1 MSQVVNMAKR
11 IEELERAVAPFENN
25 EMMARKLP
33 ESELQQSAPMDT
45 SGASAI
51 DQRNG
56 SKTSVIQQ
64 FSPSFQSTSAVQEP
78 HHNDSDEEI
87 LPPVHDP
94 NLPPMTTTQLALWHS
109 RAVEACSLQQRLPSE
124 KIDHLFK
131 TYWTW
136 VFPAFLFVSRP
147 HFLTDTS
154 VGGQYS
160 SPLLCSV
167 ICLQATRFTD
177 HILGKELLSH
187 VRFLLGQE
195 IHRGPSIP
203 LVQALLQLSARELG
217 NGSLHQAWLYSGMA
231 FRLATDMG
239 IFTRPP
245 KSASDATENHVRGQL
260 AWSCYLW
267 DKAVSL
273 YLGRVPSLPE
283 RPDFEPVILDDQ
295 IETEIWAPY
304 VGGSSDLANNSNSWH
319 PVQTYGITCFSNF
332 CKLGTIIHDILATMY
347 TKKPNSDMLAFV
359 QETRHRLENWRSE
372 TPAQLKIQPASQICP
387 PAHIISQK

>member
-1 MSQVVNMAKR
+1 MARR
-11 IEELERAVAPFENN
+11 IEELERAVAPFENDQ
-25 EMMARKLP
+25 MMAHKMPDNEESRQLP
-33 ESELQQSAPMDT
+33 PTGT
-45 SGASAI
+45 SVAHTI
-51 DQRNG
+51 DQRGEDN
-56 SKTSVIQQ
+56 TSGTQK
-64 FSPSFQSTSAVQEP
+64 FSPTFQSTSAVQEP

-87 LPPVHDP
+87 LPPIHDP
-94 NLPPMTTTQLALWHS
+94 DLPPLTTTQLALWHS

-124 KIDHLFK
+124 KINHLFK

-147 HFLTDTS
+147 HFLRDTS
-154 VGGQYS
+154 IGGQYS

-167 ICLQATRFTD
+167 ICFQATRFTD
-177 HILGKELLSH
+177 HILGQELLAH

-245 KSASDATENHVRGQL
+245 RSASDATENHIRGQL

-295 IETEIWAPY
+295 IESEIWAPY
-304 VGGSSDLANNSNSWH
+304 VGGSGDPTNDMSNNSNRWH

-359 QETRHRLENWRSE
+359 QQTRQRLENWRSE
-372 TPAQLKIQPASQICP
+372 TPMQLKILPGSQVCP

>member
-1 MSQVVNMAKR
+1 MAKK
-11 IEELERAVAPFENN
+11 IEELERALAPFEN
-25 EMMARKLP
+25 EKMMAQRMPEGVESRPSLP
-33 ESELQQSAPMDT
+33 VAI
-45 SGASAI
+45 SGGSTI

-56 SKTSVIQQ
+56 NNTPDIQQ
-64 FSPSFQSTSAVQEP
+64 FSPDFQSTSAVQEP
-78 HHNDSDEEI
+78 HRNDSVEEI
-87 LPPVHDP
+87 SLPIRDP
-94 NLPPMTTTQLALWHS
+94 NLPTMTTTQLALWHS
-109 RAVEACSLQQRLPSE
+109 RAVEACSLQQGLLS
-124 KIDHLFK
+124 KQIDHLFK

-147 HFLTDTS
+147 HFLRDTS
-154 VGGQYS
+154 VGGPYS

-167 ICLQATRFTD
+167 ICLQATRFTN
-177 HILGKELLSH
+177 HMLGQELISH

-217 NGSLHQAWLYSGMA
+217 NGSLHQSWLYSGMA

-245 KSASDATENHVRGQL
+245 KSAMDATENHIRGQL

-267 DKAVSL
+267 DKAISL

-283 RPDFEPVILDDQ
+283 RPDSEPVVLDDQ
-295 IETEIWAPY
+295 IEAEIWVPY
-304 VGGSSDLANNSNSWH
+304 VRASSDPTNDMSNNSNTLH

-347 TKKPNSDMLAFV
+347 AKKPNSDMLAFV
-359 QETRHRLENWRSE
+359 QQTRHRLEHWRCE
-372 TPAQLKIQPASQICP
+372 TPIHLKTLPGSQICP